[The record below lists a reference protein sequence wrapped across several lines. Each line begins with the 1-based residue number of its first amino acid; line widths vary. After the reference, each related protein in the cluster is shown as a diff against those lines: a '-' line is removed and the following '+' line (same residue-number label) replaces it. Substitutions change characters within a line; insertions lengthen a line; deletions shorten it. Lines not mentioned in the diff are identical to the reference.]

1 MEIIVILAIG
11 GLALSA
17 QSSDITDDKQLEY
30 LAIAEKVAGPGKP
43 DCTAHNPDGSVT
55 ACTPRFSVRQ
65 SGQVNAWSHGGQ
77 IQFSSAALQLLSN
90 DQFALLAGHEI
101 AHYYLGHSHS
111 SIANELE
118 ADALGALLACRA
130 GFHLE
135 RADDLF
141 RYARSSRSHPARM
154 QRRKVLMDL
163 ASHTECSTQP
173 EEQAPTITGDN
184 IL

>member
-1 MEIIVILAIG
+1 MEIAAILAIG

-17 QSSDITDDKQLEY
+17 QSSDITDDKRHEY
-30 LAIAEKVAGPGKP
+30 LAIAEKVAGPGRP
-43 DCTAHNPDGSVT
+43 DCTAHHPDGSVT
-55 ACTPRFSVRQ
+55 ACTPRFSIRH

-77 IQFSSAALQLLSN
+77 IQFSSAALQRLSN

-130 GFHLE
+130 GFHLG

-141 RYARSSRSHPARM
+141 RHARSSRSHPTRM

-163 ASHTECSTQP
+163 TSHSECSPQP
-173 EEQAPTITGDN
+173 AEQKLIIAGVNT
-184 IL
+184 L

>member
-1 MEIIVILAIG
+1 MEIAAILAIG
-11 GLALSA
+11 GLVLSA
-17 QSSDITDDKQLEY
+17 QSSEITDNKQREY
-30 LAIAEKVAGPGKP
+30 LAIAEKVAGSGKP
-43 DCTAHNPDGSVT
+43 DCTAYLPDGRVT

-65 SGQVNAWSHGGQ
+65 SGQVNAWSHGGH
-77 IQFSSAALQLLSN
+77 IQFSSAALQRLSN

-130 GFHLE
+130 GFDLE

-141 RYARSSRSHPARM
+141 RYARSSRSHPTRM
-154 QRRKVLMDL
+154 QRHKVLTGL
-163 ASHTECSTQP
+163 ASHSECSPQP
-173 EEQAPTITGDN
+173 EEQGLTIARSKS
-184 IL
+184 L